1 MSGRRISRIQQLIS
15 YYEGS
20 RDEEDEDEEDD
31 QSSLEDII
39 DSRGTV
45 IPWLEDQQTCQN
57 GKAKAKQQTL
67 QFSWGT
73 YIILD
78 LKLITSDI

>member
-45 IPWLEDQQTCQN
+45 IPWLENQQTCQD
-57 GKAKAKQQTL
+57 GKAKAKQQTFQIFWTL
-67 QFSWGT
+67 F
-73 YIILD
+73 LC
-78 LKLITSDI
+78 